1 MYGGAPRLLLATL
14 TQSTLKHQPSAS
26 CCAFQT
32 RFHIEKLQ
40 NERRHAQRRLRSLRA
55 EIKGIADEAA
65 RATAELHDLHTRCVP
80 SEMARKIEAKMGA
93 LKSTIASENAARVV
107 AEREIG
113 RKLRR
118 VLRVRAALSGFL
130 AEHGV
135 GYADVN
141 AAEHAAPLAAYV
153 LDASSRVEERAE
165 QTSFLS
171 AKVEA
176 LRESY
181 TVAAAEL
188 TRLVAARG
196 RAQRH
201 QSPLRGAPLSL
212 SAEALDSPSAS
223 IDGETPAKTGASV
236 HRLRHARVGA
246 SRGVFSRTRGSLTTQ
261 LAEALA
267 SETQAA
273 GLTDAFAAADPDGT
287 GVTNRADFMRTL
299 ISLGFQ
305 ASKREIDATYEALA
319 AGKAGRLPYR
329 DLTRLLGEASSLP
342 AKPKLPVSAIRPEKL
357 KPRVRPVVSAP
368 VPLQRKAAPSGGRAA
383 PGMSSA
389 EPTPRAGAVSRKAA
403 PSGARKPKMAENAG
417 AAVLG
422 AEAAQPTGQSGAAGR
437 AAMAV
442 VEGANELEPDAAAEG
457 RQAEMPE
464 AEMEAAGAEETGT
477 EEAGEEAAMEVG
489 FGTEE
494 AGMGGAEEEE
504 ANADE
509 AKGIEFETEVVVAG
523 AVEADMMEEEAAVGS
538 GGETAPSA
546 AVASVM
552 EDAALGEKPDPGSR
566 AAAATSMPEDVV
578 SPSQG
583 GQAEDHSPDAPPP
596 PARSSEAAV
605 KSDFEDDFEEEDLDL
620 PA

>member
-1 MYGGAPRLLLATL
+1 
-14 TQSTLKHQPSAS
+14 
-26 CCAFQT
+26 
-32 RFHIEKLQ
+32 
-40 NERRHAQRRLRSLRA
+40 
-55 EIKGIADEAA
+55 
-65 RATAELHDLHTRCVP
+65 
-80 SEMARKIEAKMGA
+80 MARKIAAKMGA

-130 AEHGV
+130 AQHGV

-141 AAEHAAPLAAYV
+141 AAEHAAPLAAYL
-153 LDASSRVEERAE
+153 LDASSRVEERTE

-201 QSPLRGAPLSL
+201 RSPLRGAPLSL

-223 IDGETPAKTGASV
+223 IDCETPAKTGASV

-246 SRGVFSRTRGSLTTQ
+246 SRGVFSRTRGSLTAQ

-299 ISLGFQ
+299 ISLGFE

-329 DLTRLLGEASSLP
+329 DLARLLSEASSLP
-342 AKPKLPVSAIRPEKL
+342 AKPKLPVSALRPEKL

-368 VPLQRKAAPSGGRAA
+368 VPLQRKAAASGGRAA
-383 PGMSSA
+383 PGTSSA

-417 AAVLG
+417 ATVLG
-422 AEAAQPTGQSGAAGR
+422 AEAAQLTGQSGAAGR

-464 AEMEAAGAEETGT
+464 AEIEAAGAEETGT
-477 EEAGEEAAMEVG
+477 EEAAMEVG

-494 AGMGGAEEEE
+494 AGMEEAGMGGAGEEE

-509 AKGIEFETEVVVAG
+509 AKGIKTETEVVVAG

-538 GGETAPSA
+538 GGETAPSV

-552 EDAALGEKPDPGSR
+552 EDADLGEKPDPGTHT
-566 AAAATSMPEDVV
+566 AAATSTPEGVV